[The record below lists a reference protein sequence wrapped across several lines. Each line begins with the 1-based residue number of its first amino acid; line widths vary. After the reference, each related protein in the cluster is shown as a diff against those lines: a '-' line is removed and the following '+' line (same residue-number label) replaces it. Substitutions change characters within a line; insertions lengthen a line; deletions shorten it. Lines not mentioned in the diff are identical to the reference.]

1 MDNLN
6 DNNLKEN
13 IEGTNS
19 EQQNE
24 SHKIIHIPLHD
35 GTWVEE
41 RFYNQL
47 LQQVRESVPA
57 LKLEEVY
64 TTKILC
70 GKAFWESLE
79 KGERIRA
86 GKCIAHAVARGDLPL
101 RFAGITKANSQL
113 YKLK

>member
-1 MDNLN
+1 MNSLN
-6 DNNLKEN
+6 DNNLNEN
-13 IEGTNS
+13 IKSTNS

-24 SHKIIHIPLHD
+24 SMRIIHIPLHD

-57 LKLEEVY
+57 LELEEVY
-64 TTKILC
+64 TAKILC
-70 GKAFWESLE
+70 GEAFWESLE

-86 GKCIAHAVARGDLPL
+86 GKCIAQMVACKALPL
-101 RFAGITKANSQL
+101 RFAGISESNSRL
-113 YKLK
+113 YKLR